1 MTDTAIR
8 PFEPPLWTA
17 DLPAP
22 GGVVAQVP
30 EHFCVDEIPSY
41 EPCGEGPHWYVR
53 IRKRGL
59 TTQDAVRRIARAA
72 GVERKHLGVAG
83 QKDKHAVTTQ
93 WVSIPE
99 KSVPPAEWDAI
110 DRVEVL
116 DVSRHTNRLKV
127 GHLKANRFTLTFSE
141 LGPDAGARF
150 GAVVERLRATGVPNY
165 FGPQRF
171 GTGQRNLEEALDWL
185 ERGAPLKGMHAR
197 FKKRLLPSVLQSEV
211 FNRYISQRLADERP
225 LLEGEVVR
233 LDGSRSL
240 FVVQDPAA
248 ELPRLREGDIHR
260 TGPMFGPKCRR
271 SEGEVFEAEAAAAR
285 SLGLTN
291 EARRVLGKMAPGARR
306 DLLVNPQDLEYRS
319 EEGRAVL
326 TFTLPSGSYAT
337 QLAREF
343 TRLPWTT
350 PLRP

>member
-1 MTDTAIR
+1 MTDTANQ

-17 DLPAP
+17 DLDAP
-22 GGVVAQVP
+22 GGIVERVP
-30 EHFCVDEIPSY
+30 EHFCVDEVPSY

-72 GVERKHLGVAG
+72 AVERKHLGVAG

-99 KSVPPAEWDAI
+99 RGVNPEDWEPI

-127 GHLKANRFTLTFSE
+127 GHLKANRFTLTFTE
-141 LGPDAGARF
+141 VDADAGPRF
-150 GAVVERLRATGVPNY
+150 EAVVARIRERGVPNY
-165 FGPQRF
+165 FGTQRF
-171 GTGQRNLEEALDWL
+171 GTGQRNLDEALTWL
-185 ERGAPLKGMHAR
+185 EGGAPLRGMHAR

-211 FNRYISQRLADERP
+211 FNRYIARRLEDSRA
-225 LLEGEVVR
+225 LMEGEVVR

-240 FVVQDPAA
+240 FVVQDPEA
-248 ELPRLREGDIHR
+248 ELSRLEERDIHI

-271 SEGEVFEAEAAAAR
+271 SEGEIFEWEAEAAR

-306 DLLVNPQDLEYRS
+306 DVMVNPVDLEYRS
-319 EEGRAVL
+319 EGGRAVIS
-326 TFTLPSGSYAT
+326 FTLPSGSYAT
-337 QLAREF
+337 QIAREF